1 MLSRNIFQP
10 LSLKT
15 ETYAHAQFAIPLL
28 SIVSANILTWYH
40 LKTYTEDTPREMRS
54 QDDVMNVVT

>member
-28 SIVSANILTWYH
+28 SIVFANILTWYH

-54 QDDVMNVVT
+54 